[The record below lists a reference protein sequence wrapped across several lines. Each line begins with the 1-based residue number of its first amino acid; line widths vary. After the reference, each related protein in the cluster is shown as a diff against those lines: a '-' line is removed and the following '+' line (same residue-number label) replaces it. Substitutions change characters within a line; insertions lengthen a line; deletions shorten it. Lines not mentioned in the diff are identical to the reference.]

1 MSAYR
6 TKSGARL
13 TDEDIERL
21 GEAAERGDYPGA
33 AGAFVVAPRTFA
45 HF

>member
-13 TDEDIERL
+13 TDEDIEHL
-21 GEAAERGDYPGA
+21 GEAAERGEGSRQDAKP
-33 AGAFVVAPRTFA
+33 A
-45 HF
+45 HTGGT